1 MGLQALLYDPEDPQ
15 LTDSMEGA
23 KR

>member
-15 LTDSMEGA
+15 LTDSQEGA